1 MKTKLGALL
10 RAIRN
15 SKHLTIKEVVAKA
28 GVSSSLLS
36 QIERNRISPS
46 LDTLLQLLEVYG
58 VSPTKFFKDYETH
71 SRVEIIKKGE
81 RKIYQRKGFKY
92 EKLCGE
98 SQEKGNHSFSAFF
111 LELGPGQ
118 KRGSSRGGHLGR
130 ELGIVVA
137 GSAQLIY
144 GGEIYEV
151 ILPSYRGNA
160 SPRWQGQDTCGNNCW
175 RVWWVI
181 TVSGILLRSTGPL
194 FFLFLDGSVPAL
206 LPQSKPNSLR

>member
-15 SKHLTIKEVVAKA
+15 SKHLTIKEVVGKA

-58 VSPTKFFKDYETH
+58 VSPTKFFKGYETH
-71 SRVEIIKKGE
+71 SRVEIIKQDE

-111 LELGPGQ
+111 LELAPGQ
-118 KRGSSRGGHLGR
+118 KRGDSGDGHLGR
-130 ELGIVVA
+130 ELGIVVS

-144 GGEIYEV
+144 GEETHVIHTGDSISFFSQIPHVIHNVSDTLFQAYWVVTPADGEDY
-151 ILPSYRGNA
+151 
-160 SPRWQGQDTCGNNCW
+160 
-175 RVWWVI
+175 
-181 TVSGILLRSTGPL
+181 
-194 FFLFLDGSVPAL
+194 FDG
-206 LPQSKPNSLR
+206 K

>member
-15 SKHLTIKEVVAKA
+15 SRSLTIKEVVFKA

-58 VSPTKFFKDYETH
+58 VSPNKFFKDYETH
-71 SRVEIIKKGE
+71 SKVEIIKKNQ
-81 RKIYQRKGFKY
+81 RKIYRRKGFKY

-111 LELGPGQ
+111 LELAPGQ
-118 KRGSSRGGHLGR
+118 KRGESGDGHLGR
-130 ELGIVVA
+130 ELGIVVS

-144 GGEIYEV
+144 GEDVYDIYVGDSISFFSQIPHEIKNISETLFQAYWVVTPADGEDY
-151 ILPSYRGNA
+151 
-160 SPRWQGQDTCGNNCW
+160 
-175 RVWWVI
+175 
-181 TVSGILLRSTGPL
+181 
-194 FFLFLDGSVPAL
+194 FDGKL
-206 LPQSKPNSLR
+206 T

>member
-10 RAIRN
+10 RVIRN
-15 SKHLTIKEVVAKA
+15 SKHLTIKEVVGKA

-71 SRVEIIKKGE
+71 SRVEIIKRDE

-111 LELGPGQ
+111 LELAPGQ
-118 KRGSSRGGHLGR
+118 KRGDVGDGHLGR
-130 ELGIVVA
+130 ELGIVVS

-144 GGEIYEV
+144 GEETYDITAGDSISFFSQIPHVIENVSDLLFQAYWVVTPADGEDYFD
-151 ILPSYRGNA
+151 GK
-160 SPRWQGQDTCGNNCW
+160 
-175 RVWWVI
+175 I
-181 TVSGILLRSTGPL
+181 T
-194 FFLFLDGSVPAL
+194 
-206 LPQSKPNSLR
+206 